1 MRVHDKGST
10 ENGIGDRVQASSS
23 EGSDGQGD
31 ESNGDEALEGPVV
44 RTVGRVSLGDL
55 SGVVDCIDTC
65 ISICLCVPFLFQ
77 SSIIPSSRSN
87 RAGARVDLREFTWAS

>member
-1 MRVHDKGST
+1 VRVHDKGST

-23 EGSDGQGD
+23 EGSNGQGD

-55 SGVVDCIDTC
+55 SGVVDYIDTC
-65 ISICLCVPFLFQ
+65 ISIYLCVPFLFQ